1 MVYLNT
7 RIGCENMKDKGF
19 LINHGVNVE
28 KSLELFGDMETYNET
43 MYDFLAN
50 VSEKITKI
58 KEYKEISDM
67 ENYAI
72 FVHSL
77 KSDARYLG
85 FETLGEL
92 AYQHEIKSK
101 ENDLQYVV
109 EHFDELIK
117 EVEKSIAIMKEYL
130 GNSTEETDQSNS
142 GSSELKNK
150 TILVVD
156 DSHIVRNFIQKI
168 FDDTYEVLNANDGNE
183 ALAIIKENINDNK
196 IIGMLLDLNMPNV
209 DGFAVLNYFKEEDLF
224 SKIPVSVITGE
235 ASKEMIEKAFEYPI
249 VDVLNKP
256 FNERDVKRIVERI
269 ILFQESR

>member
-43 MYDFLAN
+43 MYDFLAD

-109 EHFDELIK
+109 EHFDELI
-117 EVEKSIAIMKEYL
+117 
-130 GNSTEETDQSNS
+130 
-142 GSSELKNK
+142 
-150 TILVVD
+150 
-156 DSHIVRNFIQKI
+156 
-168 FDDTYEVLNANDGNE
+168 
-183 ALAIIKENINDNK
+183 
-196 IIGMLLDLNMPNV
+196 
-209 DGFAVLNYFKEEDLF
+209 
-224 SKIPVSVITGE
+224 
-235 ASKEMIEKAFEYPI
+235 
-249 VDVLNKP
+249 
-256 FNERDVKRIVERI
+256 
-269 ILFQESR
+269 

>member
-1 MVYLNT
+1 
-7 RIGCENMKDKGF
+7 
-19 LINHGVNVE
+19 
-28 KSLELFGDMETYNET
+28 
-43 MYDFLAN
+43 
-50 VSEKITKI
+50 
-58 KEYKEISDM
+58 
-67 ENYAI
+67 
-72 FVHSL
+72 
-77 KSDARYLG
+77 
-85 FETLGEL
+85 
-92 AYQHEIKSK
+92 
-101 ENDLQYVV
+101 
-109 EHFDELIK
+109 
-117 EVEKSIAIMKEYL
+117 MKEYL